1 MTVNQVVRSV
11 AGFFVMFSLAL
22 GYESS
27 PLFVSQYWLWF
38 TLFVGANLFQSG
50 FTKFC
55 PLDIVLVKLGVR
67 ESAGTG
73 CA

>member
-1 MTVNQVVRSV
+1 MTVNQIVRIV

-22 GYESS
+22 SVEGS
-27 PLFVSQYWLWF
+27 PLFVSHNWLWF

-55 PLDIVLVKLGVR
+55 PLDMILVRLGVK
-67 ESAGTG
+67 ESAGSG

>member
-1 MTVNQVVRSV
+1 MTVNQIVRSV
-11 AGFFVMFSLAL
+11 AGFFVMLSLAL
-22 GYESS
+22 GVAGS
-27 PLFVSQYWLWF
+27 PLFVSQHWLWF

-55 PLDIVLVKLGVR
+55 PLDMILVKIGVK
-67 ESAGTG
+67 EHSGSG